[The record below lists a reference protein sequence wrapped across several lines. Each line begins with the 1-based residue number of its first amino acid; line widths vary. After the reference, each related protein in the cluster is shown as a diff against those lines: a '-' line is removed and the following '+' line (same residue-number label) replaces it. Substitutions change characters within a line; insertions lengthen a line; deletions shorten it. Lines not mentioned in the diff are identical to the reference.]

1 METKE
6 TKAKEICPT
15 TAFKRVQEGAL
26 LVDVREKNEVAELA
40 FDVPKIIHIPLSKFE
55 ERYMEIPANEEVILV
70 CQGGSRSLK
79 ATYFLMN
86 QGYTNVSN
94 MHSGIIRWVQRGFPT
109 IGNTNTITAS
119 SCCSSSCC

>member
-1 METKE
+1 METTE
-6 TKAKEICPT
+6 IKAKEICPT
-15 TAFKRVQEGAL
+15 TTFKRVQEGAL

-40 FDVPKIIHIPLSKFE
+40 FDVPKIIHIPLSEFE
-55 ERYMEIPANEEVILV
+55 DRFMEIPANEEVILV

-86 QGYTNVSN
+86 HGYTNVSN

-109 IGNTNTITAS
+109 IGNTTITSS